1 MGESLATS
9 STTTAEWL
17 VSKWGASTRGVSW
30 KNIRTDSVYEV
41 LPCLPP
47 VGRCRVHHAAFFS
60 TVLPYGA
67 ALQLDSVTL
76 GEQQITLEVSSTR
89 LTA

>member
-1 MGESLATS
+1 
-9 STTTAEWL
+9 
-17 VSKWGASTRGVSW
+17 
-30 KNIRTDSVYEV
+30 
-41 LPCLPP
+41 
-47 VGRCRVHHAAFFS
+47 VHHAAFFS